1 MSLEI
6 PDGAIYGI
14 LGRSGAG
21 KSTLIRCLN
30 LLERPSRGRI
40 LFDGR
45 DITALEGAALRRHRQ
60 GTGMIFQHFNLLH
73 ARSVEENVAVP
84 LEIAGVARRE
94 RAARVSE
101 LLELVGLG
109 EHRRAFPPS
118 CRGQK
123 QRVGIARA
131 LAANPRHL
139 LCDEATSALDP
150 ETTESVLALLADINR
165 RLGITIVLITHEL
178 EVVRAICDHAALLER
193 GQLVESGALG
203 TLLANP
209 TPRVRQALLPDP
221 GSWGVSWRVTESQR
235 RCVYAESP
243 ECRCLART
251 DVSGVARNAL
261 HGGSGGRVH
270 PAAGVADRGAAGGDP
285 SRGVLPLPRL
295 NMVLGIGINIGR
307 SLPFVVLLIALI
319 P

>member
-1 MSLEI
+1 MIKLSKIAKTYGQGPQAVHALKPIDLTVAKGEI
-6 PDGAIYGI
+6 FGVIGA
-14 LGRSGAG
+14 SGAG
-21 KSTLIRCLN
+21 KSTLIRCVN
-30 LLERPSRGRI
+30 LLERPTSGQVEV
-40 LFDGR
+40 DG
-45 DITALEGAALRRHRQ
+45 IELTSLTEQELTQARRKI
-60 GTGMIFQHFNLLH
+60 GMIFQHFNLLH

-94 RAARVSE
+94 WAARVSE

-109 EHRRAFPPS
+109 EHRRAFPS
-118 CRGQK
+118 QLSGGQK

-178 EVVRAICDHAALLER
+178 EVVRAICDHAALLEQ

-209 TPRVRQALLPDP
+209 DSRVRQALLPDP
-221 GSWGVSWRVTESQR
+221 EILRRFMARHGVTEEVR
-235 RCVYAESP
+235 L
-243 ECRCLART
+243 CR
-251 DVSGVARNAL
+251 VA
-261 HGGSGGRVH
+261 
-270 PAAGVADRGAAGGDP
+270 
-285 SRGVLPLPRL
+285 
-295 NMVLGIGINIGR
+295 
-307 SLPFVVLLIALI
+307 
-319 P
+319 

>member
-1 MSLEI
+1 MIVLEGLGKQYPGHGQPALEGVSLEI

-101 LLELVGLG
+101 LLELMGLG
-109 EHRRAFPPS
+109 EHRRAFPS
-118 CRGQK
+118 QLSGGQK

-178 EVVRAICDHAALLER
+178 EVVRAICDHAALLEQ

-209 TPRVRQALLPDP
+209 DSRVRQALLPDP
-221 GSWGVSWRVTESQR
+221 EILRRFMARHGVTEEVR
-235 RCVYAESP
+235 L
-243 ECRCLART
+243 CR
-251 DVSGVARNAL
+251 VA
-261 HGGSGGRVH
+261 
-270 PAAGVADRGAAGGDP
+270 
-285 SRGVLPLPRL
+285 
-295 NMVLGIGINIGR
+295 
-307 SLPFVVLLIALI
+307 
-319 P
+319 